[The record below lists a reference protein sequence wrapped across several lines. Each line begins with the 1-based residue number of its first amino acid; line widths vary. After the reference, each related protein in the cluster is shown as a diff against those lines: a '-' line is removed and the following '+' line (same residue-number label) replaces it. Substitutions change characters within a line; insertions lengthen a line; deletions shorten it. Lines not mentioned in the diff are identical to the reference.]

1 MSDGRVNNGGKREGS
16 GRKRRPAFVDDGKL
30 LPLALMLQVMRDEDA
45 AMSMRLAEA
54 HAAAP
59 YCHARLQNTQ
69 LDIDADLNITLV
81 SYLDDDKTAEPDA
94 A

>member
-1 MSDGRVNNGGKREGS
+1 MANGHGGHRDGA

-30 LPLALMLQVMRDEDA
+30 LPLALMLEVMRDEGKPIHL
-45 AMSMRLAEA
+45 RLAEA

-69 LDIDADLNITLV
+69 LDVDADLHITLV
-81 SYLDDDKTAEPDA
+81 SYLDLPAESETA
-94 A
+94 